1 MKNPYEVL
9 GVRQDVTAAEIN
21 QGFNQAQMK
30 NMKSRQHTAGELM
43 TARQQLLSPARRL
56 AADFVYPSRPRAR
69 RPRAIVWPDT
79 SKEISLTSFLPDAYS
94 SL

>member
-9 GVRQDVTAAEIN
+9 GIKQDLSTAEIN
-21 QGFNQAQMK
+21 QGFNLAQMK
-30 NMKSRQHTAGELM
+30 NMKTKQHTAGELM

-79 SKEISLTSFLPDAYS
+79 SKEIPLTSFSSDAYS